1 MVRRYLAGSVLGWQV
16 ETNMHCLVVGT
27 KVGTSAGLCVTSTS
41 PQVLVDE
48 YVVKLSVLSCWVC
61 VRVDELWWF
70 VEVSVGND
78 EALA

>member
-1 MVRRYLAGSVLGWQV
+1 M
-16 ETNMHCLVVGT
+16 VGT
-27 KVGTSAGLCVTSTS
+27 KVGTSVGLGVTSTS

-48 YVVKLSVLSCWVC
+48 YVVKLSVLSCWAC

-78 EALA
+78 KVLA